1 MGAICNGNI
10 INGAVMAE
18 KIIFENPLFH
28 IFSSLD
34 IGVDSDSKIIKTPC
48 ALFTPDGEF
57 LDVQDLGNTLINET
71 TGYDGGLLTGN
82 KFYEILEKEK
92 AVNFY
97 LAWDSS
103 FLVKSDYTSD
113 GRFAKSHSNIYLHHA
128 VLSEEDV
135 SSSVN
140 SIGLF
145 GNDGKKFISSD
156 GRSYTNSGDGII
168 KYNVFGKKE
177 ISVSSGDSL
186 IDSFI
191 QKEV

>member
-10 INGAVMAE
+10 INGVVMAE

-28 IFSSLD
+28 IFSSLS
-34 IGVDSDSKIIKTPC
+34 IGADSDSKIIKTSC

-71 TGYDGGLLTGN
+71 TGYDGGILTGN

-92 AVNFY
+92 ASDFY

-113 GRFAKSHSNIYLHHA
+113 GRFAKSHSNIYVHHA

-177 ISVSSGDSL
+177 INVNSGDSL

>member
-18 KIIFENPLFH
+18 KIIFENPLFN
-28 IFSSLD
+28 IFSSLA
-34 IGVDSDSKIIKTPC
+34 IGADSDSKIIKTSC

-71 TGYDGGLLTGN
+71 TGYDGGILTGN

-177 ISVSSGDSL
+177 ISVNSGDSL